1 MNETTDVAAAD
12 QELPAP
18 RIEQLEEEWTALG
31 CGCQTDWSGDGE
43 A

>member
-1 MNETTDVAAAD
+1 MNQTLSAEVVT
-12 QELPAP
+12 ELPAP

-43 A
+43 S